1 MGISPKLLT
10 LLFVGAALASSPA
23 FSQGAMVPGG
33 APMTPKPAVVAPP
46 PTPHAPV
53 IAPQVPVAIPQAPGV
68 TPNPGPQ
75 KANTSQSGATLA
87 MEFRGAGGVGVAS
100 KMGDTVN
107 RMTTNA
113 QGVSWFMRNTGK
125 FDVTVS
131 GSDLARSVKTSV
143 ETTNPT
149 PQKTLIELLVVI
161 AIIALPVK
169 GEPQVVGRTWPA
181 GTLPAN
187 LSVKFDVGS
196 DGIPKG
202 TWSDGVAFN
211 NDPPPFINDLQAKAF
226 LDLARTAKPGSL
238 GVVTGAIPKG
248 K

>member
-1 MGISPKLLT
+1 MPD
-10 LLFVGAALASSPA
+10 
-23 FSQGAMVPGG
+23 
-33 APMTPKPAVVAPP
+33 
-46 PTPHAPV
+46 
-53 IAPQVPVAIPQAPGV
+53 
-68 TPNPGPQ
+68 N
-75 KANTSQSGATLA
+75 
-87 MEFRGAGGVGVAS
+87 
-100 KMGDTVN
+100 TVN

-113 QGVSWFMRNTGK
+113 QGVSWFMRNAGK

-143 ETTNPT
+143 ETTSPT

-161 AIIALPVK
+161 AIIALPVN
-169 GEPQVVGRTWPA
+169 GEPQVVGRSWPA

-202 TWSDGVAFN
+202 AWSDGVPLSG
-211 NDPPPFINDLQAKAF
+211 PPPFTDASQAKAF
-226 LDLARTAKPGSL
+226 QDLARTGKAGSL
-238 GVVTGAIPKG
+238 GLVTGAIPKS